1 MPIKPV
7 DFQIMIP
14 RTMDASKSQNDEF
27 SKLMNL
33 QQVTKEN
40 LQHDSEK
47 GIRQVQHREKAYKSG
62 IQKDGKGRGGQEQ
75 DGKKDGKNDRN
86 ESGAEDTKALNQ
98 NSIHHIDIKI

>member
-27 SKLMNL
+27 SKLLNI
-33 QQVTKEN
+33 QQVAKEN
-40 LQHDSEK
+40 MQHDSER
-47 GIRQVQHREKAYKSG
+47 GVRQVQHRDKAYKSD

-75 DGKKDGKNDRN
+75 SGKKDGKHDKN
-86 ESGAEDTKALNQ
+86 ESGAEDNKTLNQ

>member
-33 QQVTKEN
+33 QQVAKEN
-40 LQHDSEK
+40 LQHDSER
-47 GIRQVQHREKAYKSG
+47 GVRQVQHREKAYKSD

-75 DGKKDGKNDRN
+75 NAKKDGKQNRN
-86 ESGAEDTKALNQ
+86 ESGTDDAKALDQ

>member
-14 RTMDASKSQNDEF
+14 RTVDASKTQNDEF
-27 SKLMNL
+27 SKLMSL
-33 QQVTKEN
+33 QQVAKEN
-40 LQHDSEK
+40 LQHDSER
-47 GIRQVQHREKAYKSG
+47 GVRQVQHREKAYKSE

-75 DGKKDGKNDRN
+75 SAKKDGNKNKN
-86 ESGAEDTKALNQ
+86 ESGEDNTKNLNQ

>member
-14 RTMDASKSQNDEF
+14 RTVDASKAQNDEF
-27 SKLMNL
+27 SKLMNI
-33 QQVTKEN
+33 QQSAKEN
-40 LQHDSEK
+40 MQHDSER
-47 GIRQVQHREKAYKSG
+47 GVRQVQHREKAYKSE

-75 DGKKDGKNDRN
+75 STKKDGKHDKN
-86 ESGAEDTKALNQ
+86 ESGADDTKASNQ